1 MNKIQR
7 ATNKFFN
14 TMGTMAPLYGRSR
27 HSILYHACY
36 FTRAFN
42 TLLPKNGYDAIDT
55 CPLCNENND
64 IIGIVVLGSYY
75 EEVEDEE
82 SGEYTPCYFSNVL
95 HQIRFTQEQLRYIRA
110 HGYDKVA

>member
-7 ATNKFFN
+7 ATRKFI
-14 TMGTMAPLYGRSR
+14 
-27 HSILYHACY
+27 HSLVNYEKDSSSKLYHACY

-42 TLLPKNGYDAIDT
+42 PLLPHGYDTIDT
-55 CPLCNENND
+55 CPLCDDGNN

-75 EEVEDEE
+75 EEVE
-82 SGEYTPCYFSNVL
+82 GETHYYSRVL
-95 HQIRFTQEQLRYIRA
+95 HQVYFTRKQLNYIRA